1 MERFSPYDKSRIIC
15 NALRAESHKDAKI
28 NQLRAEYARNM
39 VFSLEYE
46 PNAIING
53 ESRRIIAAKTK
64 GNQRYKI
71 SSHPDETFH
80 AGDVVE
86 CYGSHWII
94 IEVESNKDICTT
106 GIMLRCNHL
115 FRFQNG
121 TSEIIERWGVLDTG
135 VYSTT
140 VKDTETQTELNK
152 QYKIYLPLDDET
164 RKLYVGKRLA
174 TSIMKDNNYDDV
186 LVCWRTT
193 EFDDSSENYGD
204 DALLI
209 LKCISDQYYVGV
221 DSIEERICDY
231 IAPEDSPSAPSITD
245 YNALITYS
253 GNPTVRIGGM
263 GKTFTGECYDIEGNF
278 VSGATY
284 TWSLDMDAPVGVSFV
299 ASGNSCKVI
308 VADVVK
314 DGSKFVLNVKVDAF
328 DSAIESSILVEAIG
342 L

>member
-1 MERFSPYDKSRIIC
+1 MAELSPYDKSRAI
-15 NALRAESHKDAKI
+15 NYARYAESHKESKI
-28 NQLRAEYARNM
+28 NQLRADYARNM
-39 VFSLEYE
+39 VYSLEYE
-46 PNAIING
+46 PDAIING
-53 ESRRIIAAKTK
+53 ETRRIIAAKTK

-80 AGDVVE
+80 AGDIVE

-106 GIMLRCNHL
+106 GVMLRCNHL

-164 RKLYVGKRLA
+164 RKLYIGKRLA
-174 TSIMKDNNYDDV
+174 TSVMKDSSYDDV

-209 LKCISDQYYVGV
+209 LKCISDQYHVGI
-221 DSIEERICDY
+221 DNIEERICDY
-231 IAPEDSPSAPSITD
+231 IAPNDTPPVLSA
-245 YNALITYS
+245 YNGTIACS
-253 GNPTVRIGGM
+253 GSPTVRIGGS
-263 GKTFTGECYDIEGNF
+263 GKTFVAECATLSGEV
-278 VSGATY
+278 VSGNDFI
-284 TWSLDMDAPVGVSFV
+284 WGLVDAPVGVTIEP
-299 ASGNSCKVI
+299 NNNYCKV
-308 VADVVK
+308 VVRDAVE
-314 DGSKFVLNVKVDAF
+314 DGSQFLLTVRITVEE
-328 DSAIESSILVEAIG
+328 AIVESSILVEAVG